1 MINNGNYGSK
11 LSAAAVL
18 LLASTVAFAAPG
30 GRSAGYGARYSA
42 SADRGNVSHANIT
55 SSGGRSNS
63 TTGSGKGT
71 MTGSGKSTWTNG
83 AGKDTWTR
91 GGGWVGNV
99 HITRRP
105 PQGGFVDGRIVHGHV
120 IREPWIHHPRVIVDR
135 WPVPVE
141 PEYPWVEDAV
151 PVPVAYPVATRVA
164 VPVAVPMAAPV
175 YPVAN
180 ACGCAAPLGVYR

>member
-30 GRSAGYGARYSA
+30 GRSASYGARYSA
-42 SADRGNVSHANIT
+42 SASRGNVSHANIT

-63 TTGSGKGT
+63 TTGSGK
-71 MTGSGKSTWTNG
+71 STWTNG
-83 AGKDTWTR
+83 AGKGTWTR
-91 GGGWVGNV
+91 GGGWVGNG

-105 PQGGFVDGRIVHGHV
+105 PQGGFVDGRIVRGHV

-141 PEYPWVEDAV
+141 PEYTWVEDAV

-164 VPVAVPMAAPV
+164 VPMALPVAAPV